1 MVTPSLTQV
10 GRASMRL
17 ARQWGAAVA
26 ALPGAVRL
34 PPTLLSASRRYLTRH
49 PWQTWL
55 SIIGIAL
62 GVAVVIAVDL
72 ANESARRGFRLS
84 VEQVAGPATHQIRA
98 ATGGIADQA
107 YATLRVEQALGLAT
121 PVIEAPVRIGER
133 SLSLVGLDLIAA
145 VPMRPELFAGAAG
158 AGAGEAAAS
167 ALTAGLITLLAEP
180 DTLML
185 AAADAAAIGV
195 AAGDS
200 INVEIGSESRPM
212 RVGAVLPGQGGA
224 GQGVGGLAIADIA
237 TAQEVTDSLG
247 EVERIDLILT
257 DAEAERLAAALPTG
271 LRLTT
276 TAQRT
281 NALAQ
286 MTRAFHTNLTA
297 MSLLAMLVGGFIVY
311 NTMTFA
317 VLQRRPLLGTL
328 RMQGVTRTQ
337 LFALVLVETLVL
349 ASIGALL
356 GVLTGIAVGA
366 GLVQLVTRTIND
378 IYFQLSVR
386 SLHLDWLSL
395 TKGVGLGVGVTL
407 LAGLGPALEAARS
420 QPRDVVRRT
429 LVEQRGQRLLPWLA
443 AGGVLLIGLGLL
455 LVPLSGRSMTW
466 GFVALF
472 FVIVGASLCMPLVV
486 SALAGISTPL
496 FGRLFGS
503 VGRLAARGITASIT
517 RSGLAVAALAVAV
530 AATVGVGIMI
540 GSFRASVS
548 DWLEHTLTS
557 DIYIA
562 TDESGGANSLAS
574 LPSGLAD
581 QLLALPGIEAV
592 SQGRSRQVET
602 RDGQMRVLALS
613 SSAGHPRGFRFSSD
627 TAAELWPRWAAGEL
641 AVVSE
646 PFAYRQDI
654 GVGDSIELFTARG
667 WRRFEIGG
675 VFQDYGS
682 DSGTVILPKGL
693 YADLWEDTGTSSL
706 GLVLADRADAAAVEA
721 QVDAIA
727 AALEQPAAVQTNRG
741 IRALSLEIFDRTFT
755 ITEVLRLLA
764 IGVAF
769 VGILSALM
777 ALELERTKDYAV
789 LRATGMTRGQLR
801 LLILLQTSLMG
812 VAAGLLAIPL
822 GVAMGNL
829 LIQVINLR
837 SFGWTMPMRLT
848 PDTLAS
854 GVVLAWV
861 AAVIAGLYPALRAA
875 RTAPAQA
882 LREE

>member
-1 MVTPSLTQV
+1 VRNLGLGNLPLGHPAARLGAGLDAARLHPALLT
-10 GRASMRL
+10 
-17 ARQWGAAVA
+17 
-26 ALPGAVRL
+26 
-34 PPTLLSASRRYLTRH
+34 ASRRYLTRH

-84 VEQVAGPATHQIRA
+84 VEQVAGPASHQIRA
-98 ATGGIADQA
+98 AAGSIPDETYTA
-107 YATLRVEQALGLAT
+107 LRVTQRLDLAT
-121 PVIEAPVRIGER
+121 PVIETPIRIGER
-133 SLSLVGLDLIAA
+133 SLTLLGLDPVAA
-145 VPMRPELFAGAAG
+145 APMRPALFAPGG
-158 AGAGEAAAS
+158 AGGDAATAQAMTA
-167 ALTAGLITLLAEP
+167 ALIALLTEP
-180 DTLML
+180 DTLL
-185 AAADAAAIGV
+185 LSAADAKALGV
-195 AAGDS
+195 GAGDD
-200 INVEIGSESRPM
+200 IDVQIGNATRTM
-212 RVGAVLPGQGGA
+212 RVAAVLPGRAEGGRDQAQGWRGI
-224 GQGVGGLAIADIA
+224 AIADIA
-237 TAQEVTDSLG
+237 TAQEVTDSIG
-247 EVERIDLILT
+247 AIERIDLILT
-257 DAEAERLAAALPTG
+257 DAQAERVASALPTG

-276 TAQRT
+276 TAQRS

-328 RMQGVTRTQ
+328 RMQGVTRAQ
-337 LFALVLVETLVL
+337 LFTLVLVEALVL
-349 ASIGALL
+349 AAMGAVL
-356 GVLTGIAVGA
+356 GMLTGIAVGA

-378 IYFQLSVR
+378 VYFQLSVR

-395 TKGVGLGVGVTL
+395 TKGVALGVGVTL

-420 QPRDVVRRT
+420 QPRDVIRRT
-429 LVEQRGQRLLPWLA
+429 LVEQRGQRLLPLLA
-443 AGGVLLIGLGLL
+443 VLGVILIGLGVGLI
-455 LVPLSGRSMTW
+455 PLSGRSMTW

-472 FVIVGASLCMPLVV
+472 LVIVGASLGMPLVV
-486 SALAGISTPL
+486 RLLAGVTTPL
-496 FGRLFGS
+496 FGGLFGS

-540 GSFRASVS
+540 GSFRVSVS

-562 TDESGGANSLAS
+562 TDDTGGAGTDAS
-574 LPSGLAD
+574 LPPALAD
-581 QLLALPGIEAV
+581 QLLALPDVATV
-592 SQGRSRQVET
+592 SQGRSRRVET
-602 RDGQMRVLALS
+602 RDGQMRVLALT
-613 SSAGHPRGFRFSSD
+613 SSAGRPRGFRFRSQ
-627 TAAELWPRWAAGEL
+627 TAADLWARWEAGKL
-641 AVVSE
+641 VLVSE
-646 PFAYRQDI
+646 PYAYRQDV
-654 GVGDSIELFTARG
+654 GVGDALELFTSQG
-667 WRRFEIGG
+667 WRSFRIGA

-682 DSGTVILPKGL
+682 DSGTVILPQGL
-693 YADLWEDTGTSSL
+693 YAELWQDPGVSSM
-706 GLVLADRADAAAVEA
+706 GIVLADHADAETVEA
-721 QVDAIA
+721 RVEAIA
-727 AALEQPAAVQTNRG
+727 AALSPPAAVQTNRG
-741 IRALSLEIFDRTFT
+741 IRELSLEIFDRTFT

-777 ALELERTKDYAV
+777 ALELERAKDYAV

-812 VAAGLLAIPL
+812 LAAGLLAIPL
-822 GVAMGNL
+822 GVVMGDL

-848 PDTLAS
+848 PDTLVA
-854 GVVLAWV
+854 GLLLAWV
-861 AAVIAGLYPALRAA
+861 AAILAGLYPALRAA
-875 RTAPAQA
+875 QATPARA

>member
-1 MVTPSLTQV
+1 MSH
-10 GRASMRL
+10 GRAGNGSRSHGPGGRNLADRL
-17 ARQWGAAVA
+17 ACVPDG
-26 ALPGAVRL
+26 VRL
-34 PPTLLSASRRYLTRH
+34 TPALLAASRRYLTRY

-84 VEQVAGPATHQIRA
+84 VQQVAGPATHQVRA
-98 ATGGIADQA
+98 AAGGIADA
-107 YATLRVEQALGLAT
+107 TYAALRLGQGLDLAT
-121 PVIEAPVRIGER
+121 PVIEVPIRIGER
-133 SLSLVGLDLIAA
+133 SLSLLGLDLIAA
-145 VPMRPELFAGAAG
+145 APMRPELLVNGSTG
-158 AGAGEAAAS
+158 AGTGTGTATATAAALI
-167 ALTAGLITLLAEP
+167 ALLGEP
-180 DTLML
+180 DTLL
-185 AAADAAAIGV
+185 LSAADAAAIGIES
-195 AAGDS
+195 DDE
-200 INVEIGSESRPM
+200 IHVEIGISERRM
-212 RVGAVLPGQGGA
+212 RVVAVLPDQGGA
-224 GQGVGGLAIADIA
+224 GFRGLAIADIA
-237 TAQEVTDSLG
+237 TAQEVTDSIG
-247 EVERIDLILT
+247 TIERIDLILT
-257 DAEAERLAAALPTG
+257 EAEAERLAAALPPG

-317 VLQRRPLLGTL
+317 VLQRRPLLGSL

-337 LFALVLVETLVL
+337 LFALVLMETLAL
-349 ASIGALL
+349 AAMGVLL
-356 GVLTGIAVGA
+356 GVLAGIALGA

-378 IYFQLSVR
+378 IYFQLNVR

-395 TKGVGLGVGVTL
+395 AKGVGLGIGVTL

-420 QPRDVVRRT
+420 QPRDVIRRT

-443 AGGVLLIGLGLL
+443 GAGLVLIGLGVGLI
-455 LVPLSGRSMTW
+455 PLSGQSMTW

-472 FVIVGASLCMPLVV
+472 LVIVGVSLGMPLVV
-486 SALAGISTPL
+486 RLLAGATTPL
-496 FGRLFGS
+496 FGGLFGS

-540 GSFRASVS
+540 GSFRVSVS
-548 DWLEHTLTS
+548 DWLEHSLTS

-562 TDESGGANSLAS
+562 TDAEGGADAS
-574 LPSGLAD
+574 LPPAMAD
-581 QLLALPGIEAV
+581 QLLRLPGVAAV
-592 SQGRSRQVET
+592 SQGRRRQVET
-602 RDGQMRVLALS
+602 RDGPMTMLALDS
-613 SSAGHPRGFRFSSD
+613 SVGRPRGFSFRGATSD
-627 TAAELWPRWAAGEL
+627 DLWTRWRTGEL
-641 AVVSE
+641 ALVSE
-646 PFAYRQDI
+646 PFAYRRDV
-654 GVGDSIELFTARG
+654 GVGDALELFTARG
-667 WRRFEIGG
+667 WQSFEVGG

-682 DSGTVILPKGL
+682 DSGTVILSKPV
-693 YADLWEDTGTSSL
+693 YARLWADPGVSSL
-706 GLVLADRADAAAVEA
+706 GVVLADGADATAVEA
-721 QVDAIA
+721 RVEAIA
-727 AALEQPAAVQTNRG
+727 AALTPPPAVQTNRG
-741 IRALSLEIFDRTFT
+741 IRELSLRIFDRTFT

-777 ALELERTKDYAV
+777 ALELERAKDYAV

-812 VAAGLLAIPL
+812 IAAGLLAIPL
-822 GVAMGNL
+822 GVAMGDL
-829 LIQVINLR
+829 LIEVINLR
-837 SFGWTMPMRLT
+837 SFGWTMSMRIP
-848 PDTLAS
+848 PDTLAG
-854 GVVLAWV
+854 GVLLAWV
-861 AAVIAGLYPALRAA
+861 AAMLAGAYPALRAA
-875 RTAPAQA
+875 RAAPAQA

>member
-1 MVTPSLTQV
+1 VVSLSGGT
-10 GRASMRL
+10 
-17 ARQWGAAVA
+17 A
-26 ALPGAVRL
+26 ALVDALRL
-34 PPTLLSASRRYLTRH
+34 PPALIAASRRYLTRH

-84 VEQVAGPATHQIRA
+84 VEQVAGPATHQIQA
-98 ATGGIADQA
+98 ATGGISDQT
-107 YATLRVEQALGLAT
+107 YVDLRIEQRLSLAT
-121 PVIEAPVRIGER
+121 PVIEAPIRIGER
-133 SLSLVGLDLIAA
+133 SLTLLGLDLIAA
-145 VPMRPELFAGAAG
+145 APMRPGLLAG
-158 AGAGEAAAS
+158 AGGAADAEAAAGLAT
-167 ALTAGLITLLAEP
+167 ALVRLLGESGTLV
-180 DTLML
+180 L
-185 AAADAAAIGV
+185 AAADARALGV
-195 AAGDS
+195 AAGDT
-200 INVEIGSESRPM
+200 VQAEIGSDTRSM
-212 RVGAVLPGQGGA
+212 QVAAVLPDADGR
-224 GQGVGGLAIADIA
+224 GLAGLALADIA
-237 TAQEVTDSLG
+237 TAQEVTGSVG

-257 DAEAERLAAALPTG
+257 DAEAARVAAALPTG
-271 LRLTT
+271 LRLQT
-276 TAQRT
+276 TAQRA

-328 RMQGVTRTQ
+328 RMQGVTRGQ
-337 LFALVLVETLVL
+337 LFALVLLEALLL
-349 ASIGALL
+349 AAIGALL
-356 GVLTGIAVGA
+356 GVLAGIAVGA

-395 TKGVGLGVGVTL
+395 AKGVGLGIGVTL

-420 QPRDVVRRT
+420 QPRDVIRRT

-443 AGGVLLIGLGLL
+443 AGGGLVIGLGLL
-455 LVPLSGRSMTW
+455 LIPLSGRSMTW
-466 GFVALF
+466 GFAALF
-472 FVIVGASLCMPLVV
+472 LVIVGASLCMPLVV
-486 SALAGISTPL
+486 RLLAWATTPL
-496 FGRLFGS
+496 FGALFGS

-548 DWLEHTLTS
+548 DWLAHTLTS

-562 TDESGGANSLAS
+562 TDAEGGAGNPAS
-574 LPSGLAD
+574 LPPALAD
-581 QLLALPGIEAV
+581 ELLALPGVAAV
-592 SQGRSRQVET
+592 SQGRGRRVET
-602 RDGQMRVLALS
+602 RDGQMTLLALTS
-613 SSAGHPRGFRFSSD
+613 STGRPRGFRFSGD
-627 TAAELWPRWAAGEL
+627 TADDLWPRWQAGEL
-641 AVVSE
+641 ALVSE
-646 PFAYRQDI
+646 PYAYRQQKSA
-654 GVGDSIELFTARG
+654 GDRIELFTGAG
-667 WRRFEIGG
+667 WRTFEIGA

-682 DSGTVILPKGL
+682 DSGTVILPKPV
-693 YADLWEDTGTSSL
+693 YAALWDDPGVSSM
-706 GLVLADRADAAAVEA
+706 GVVLASDADAESVEA
-721 QVDAIA
+721 RVEALA
-727 AALEQPAAVQTNRG
+727 AGLSPPAAVQTNRG
-741 IRALSLEIFDRTFT
+741 IRELSMDIFDRTFT

-777 ALELERTKDYAV
+777 ALELERAKDYAV

-812 VAAGLLAIPL
+812 IAAGLLAMPL
-822 GVAMGNL
+822 GVVMGDL

-837 SFGWTMPMRLT
+837 SFGWTMPMQIA
-848 PDTLAS
+848 PGTLVS
-854 GVVLAWV
+854 GVLLAWF
-861 AAVIAGLYPALRAA
+861 AAIVAGLYPALRAA
-875 RTAPAQA
+875 RAAPAQA

>member
-1 MVTPSLTQV
+1 VNRAEARV
-10 GRASMRL
+10 GLLGRL
-17 ARQWGAAVA
+17 AQ
-26 ALPGAVRL
+26 LPDAVRL
-34 PPTLLSASRRYLTRH
+34 PPTLLAASRRYLTRH

-55 SIIGIAL
+55 SIVGIAL

-84 VEQVAGPATHQIRA
+84 VEQVAGPATHQIQPA
-98 ATGGIADQA
+98 AGGIADA
-107 YATLRVEQALGLAT
+107 TYAQLRIEQRLALAT
-121 PVIEAPVRIGER
+121 PVIEAPIRIGER
-133 SLSLVGLDLIAA
+133 SLTLLGVDLIAA
-145 VPMRPELFAGAAG
+145 TPMRPALLATGAGAAD
-158 AGAGEAAAS
+158 AEAAS
-167 ALTAGLITLLAEP
+167 ALATTLIALLAEP
-180 DTLML
+180 DTLL
-185 AAADAAAIGV
+185 LSEADARALGV
-195 AAGDS
+195 VAGDALR
-200 INVEIGSESRPM
+200 VEIGNDARDM
-212 RVGAVLPGQGGA
+212 RLAAVLPQAQGDGA
-224 GQGVGGLAIADIA
+224 GWSGLAIADIA
-237 TAQEVTDSLG
+237 TAQEVTGSVG
-247 EVERIDLILT
+247 AVERIDLILT
-257 DAEAERLAAALPTG
+257 DTEAERLAAALPPG
-271 LRLTT
+271 LRLVT

-328 RMQGVTRTQ
+328 RMQGVTRAQ
-337 LFALVLVETLVL
+337 LFALVLLETLVL
-349 ASIGALL
+349 AMLGALL

-378 IYFQLSVR
+378 VYFQLSVQ

-395 TKGVGLGVGVTL
+395 AKGVGLGVGVTL

-420 QPRDVVRRT
+420 QPRDVIRRT

-443 AGGVLLIGLGLL
+443 AAGVLLMALGVLLI
-455 LVPLSGRSMTW
+455 PLSGRSMTW

-472 FVIVGASLCMPLVV
+472 LVIVGASLAMPLVV
-486 SALAGISTPL
+486 RLLAGLTTPL
-496 FGRLFGS
+496 FGWLFGS

-540 GSFRASVS
+540 GSFRTSVS
-548 DWLEHTLTS
+548 DWLEQTLTS

-562 TDESGGANSLAS
+562 TDDSGGAGNAAS
-574 LPSGLAD
+574 LPAGLAE
-581 QLLALPGIEAV
+581 QLLTVPGVAAV
-592 SQGRSRQVET
+592 SQGRGRRVET
-602 RDGQMRVLALS
+602 RDGQMMMLALTS
-613 SSAGHPRGFRFSSD
+613 STGRPRGFRFRGE
-627 TAAELWPRWAAGEL
+627 TAAELWPRWQAGEL
-641 AVVSE
+641 ALVSE
-646 PFAYRQDI
+646 PYAYRQSV
-654 GVGDSIELFTARG
+654 GVGDRLELFTTEG
-667 WRRFEIGG
+667 WRGFEIGG

-682 DSGTVILPKGL
+682 DSGTVILPKSV
-693 YADLWEDTGTSSL
+693 YAKLWDDPGVSSI
-706 GLVLADRADAAAVEA
+706 GVVLADTADAQAAEA
-721 QVDAIA
+721 RVTAIA
-727 AALEQPAAVQTNRG
+727 GALSPPAAVQTNRG
-741 IRALSLEIFDRTFT
+741 IRELSLEIFDRTFT

-777 ALELERTKDYAV
+777 ALELERAKDYAV
-789 LRATGMTRGQLR
+789 LRATGMTRAQLR

-822 GVAMGNL
+822 GVAMGDL

-837 SFGWTMPMRLT
+837 SFGWTMPMRIT
-848 PDTLAS
+848 AGNLAS
-854 GVVLAWV
+854 GVLLAWV
-861 AAVIAGLYPALRAA
+861 AAMLAGLYPALRAA
-875 RTAPAQA
+875 RAEPAQA